1 MIKRCSAAAIVVGL
15 LCVMSGQVLA
25 QDALPR
31 AGTATG
37 DDASGVLYKKETV
50 YDFDDDFVEGALVKP
65 DGSIL
70 SGELHGKLST
80 LIEVRV
86 NFIPEMIKSVEDL

>member
-1 MIKRCSAAAIVVGL
+1 MMKRCGTAAVIVGL
-15 LCVMSGQVLA
+15 MCVMSSVSYA

-31 AGTATG
+31 AGSATG
-37 DDASGVLYKKETV
+37 GDSSGVVYKKETV